1 MNNRISKPIDFYT
14 DSELLNVPV
23 GSFFIFDVE
32 SYWNFFFIAFKNIET
47 NKVVT
52 FEDSPDSTIILD
64 KLRWMLWRFCVVGF
78 NSRTYDIP
86 IIMCALKGK
95 KAYELKTITNDII
108 KNELRAYQLEKKYKV
123 EVPNINHIDL
133 IEVCPLTAS
142 LKKYAGRL
150 HCERMQDLPYHEDSH
165 LTQEQAQVVREYC
178 INDLDNTLLVLT
190 NLKDQLALR
199 CQMSTEYNQDLRSK
213 SDAQIA
219 EAVITKEVG
228 RLKGYIPQ
236 KPVIKE
242 GTSYVYKIPNFIS
255 YNNPS
260 LVNILDIIRDCHF
273 VIGKDGSPKLP
284 KKIESLKIKIG
295 GSVYRMGMGG
305 LHSSEKCIAHIADE
319 NTVLIDRDVESY
331 YPRIIINQR
340 LFPAHMGE
348 DFLSVYEAIVKRRI
362 EAKRAKNSIVADSLK
377 ITINGSFGKLGSK
390 YSALYA
396 PDLMLQ
402 VTITGQLALLMLIER
417 IESVGIPVV
426 SANTDGIVIKCPKVR
441 YNELNSIIEQWEK
454 DTNFKTEETQYK
466 GVYSRDVNNYIAVKT
481 DGKCKTKGAYSNPWN
496 DPKTAI
502 FRFHKN
508 PQNTICIEAVVE
520 LITTGK
526 AIKQTILE
534 CDEISKFVTVRDV
547 KGGAVKNQIELGK
560 VIRWYYAKGE
570 QGAIYYLTN
579 GNKVPKSDGGKPLMD
594 LPAVF
599 PSDIDYDWY
608 IKEAESILF
617 DIGYY
622 KKAAPGKLFF

>member
-14 DSELLNVPV
+14 DTELLKVPV

-47 NKVVT
+47 NKVVV
-52 FEDSPDSTIILD
+52 FEDSPDSTMILD

-150 HCERMQDLPYHEDSH
+150 HCERMQDLPYHEDSY

-178 INDLDNTLLVLT
+178 VNDLDNTLLLLT

-228 RLKGYIPQ
+228 KLKGYIPQ

-255 YNNPS
+255 YNNHS

-295 GSVYRMGMGG
+295 SSVYRMGMGG
-305 LHSSEKCIAHIADE
+305 LHSSEKCIAHVADE
-319 NTVLIDRDVESY
+319 NTLLIDRDVESF
-331 YPRIIINQR
+331 YPRIILNQQ
-340 LFPAHMGE
+340 LFPAHMGI

-417 IESVGIPVV
+417 MEYAGIPVV
-426 SANTDGIVIKCPKVR
+426 SANTDGIVMKCPKVR
-441 YNELNSIIEQWEK
+441 YEELNAIVEQWEN

-466 GVYSRDVNNYIAVKT
+466 AVYSRDVNNYIAVKT

-508 PQNTICIEAVVE
+508 PQNTICIEAVVD

-526 AIKQTILE
+526 NIKQTITE
-534 CDEISKFVTVRDV
+534 CTKIEKFISVRDV
-547 KGGAVKNQIELGK
+547 KGGAVKNQTELGK

-570 QGAIYYLTN
+570 QGYIEYKTN
-579 GNKVPKSDGGKPLMD
+579 GNKVPKTDGGKPLMD

-622 KKAAPGKLFF
+622 KKASPGKLFF